1 MAGLL
6 AAWPTIGA
14 HSRLAA
20 PLGAPH
26 RGSPAVC
33 DAHPG
38 QPLAL
43 RSVSS
48 LAMLSKSSL
57 CGYVEEKRSHT
68 LRAVTL
74 TATATFRI
82 LLRIVPLWARASTLP
97 ASPYRR
103 MISIKMPANTETY
116 IRSWFA
122 CSVAASARHALAG
135 LDEFQQVGDGLH
147 VVGRGS
153 SSAPDCS
160 AGYRNRHQGALIL
173 VRALAEEDQGEALFR
188 YSTAEGMN

>member
-1 MAGLL
+1 MPILSCNSRRLGASGANPGDLSPSRVSEAIPTRCQTQVQRGVALLAGLL
-6 AAWPTIGA
+6 AAWRAIRA
-14 HSRLAA
+14 HFRLAA

-26 RGSPAVC
+26 RSSPAVC

-38 QPLAL
+38 QPLGL

-82 LLRIVPLWARASTLP
+82 LLRIVPLWARASGLP
-97 ASPYRR
+97 ASP
-103 MISIKMPANTETY
+103 
-116 IRSWFA
+116 
-122 CSVAASARHALAG
+122 
-135 LDEFQQVGDGLH
+135 
-147 VVGRGS
+147 
-153 SSAPDCS
+153 
-160 AGYRNRHQGALIL
+160 
-173 VRALAEEDQGEALFR
+173 
-188 YSTAEGMN
+188 